1 MELEVKWGLR
11 KPCYRTIP
19 PSTATAS
26 VFQHEASFILQ
37 VESIGDCSNHN
48 SCSNSG
54 ESLFVSLGA
63 NGVLIFWTTKV
74 FSSSSSDNKSDM
86 MPGLSVW
93 GQLALLP
100 IRKVNSDENSSV
112 RISSSLNSTYIGYPV
127 FAIIP
132 GGDSLSVYVS
142 TGNGEVC
149 CVNRLGHD
157 SHFARRPLR
166 RNRTNTDSNIT
177 QSEVTSISVYACLQK
192 QSDLCETSTL
202 LESGCLVL
210 VGRRDGS
217 VDLFIDND
225 TVAYCLHTWDT
236 LDFKTSTKQMKS
248 VGHSTNAI
256 VGLQWCPR
264 RPSVFIATARDETV
278 FCFDLLVDLF
288 SPVTTSVLPMQSSG
302 AANVTSS
309 NGRLSQLLLV
319 DITCTA
325 GDSRRSGVTTIVTG
339 FENKFR
345 MHTVQ
350 ARQLSSHL
358 TRPNC
363 ITDDEL
369 LQEEKALRRRLA
381 TFIIL

>member
-1 MELEVKWGLR
+1 
-11 KPCYRTIP
+11 
-19 PSTATAS
+19 
-26 VFQHEASFILQ
+26 
-37 VESIGDCSNHN
+37 
-48 SCSNSG
+48 
-54 ESLFVSLGA
+54 LFVSLDA

-74 FSSSSSDNKSDM
+74 FSSNNSDNKSDM

-100 IRKVNSDENSSV
+100 IRKVNSEENSSV
-112 RISSSLNSTYIGYPV
+112 RISSSLNSAYIGYPV

-132 GGDSLSVYVS
+132 GNALSVYVS

-256 VGLQWCPR
+256 VGLQWCPG

-288 SPVTTSVLPMQSSG
+288 SPVTSSVLPMQSSG

-309 NGRLSQLLLV
+309 NGRLSQLLQV
-319 DITCTA
+319 DVTCIA
-325 GDSRRSGVTTIVTG
+325 GVSTIVTG

-369 LQEEKALRRRLA
+369 LQEEKALRRQLGK
-381 TFIIL
+381 FIIL